1 MRYKNLIFDLD
12 GTLTD
17 PKNGITGSVSHALSR
32 LGIIEN
38 DPARLLPYI
47 GPPLARS
54 FKDLHGLNE
63 EQVEK
68 AVRFYRE
75 RFSTVGLYE
84 NEVYEGIGELLGLL
98 SELGYVLVLAT
109 SKLEHFAEKILD
121 HFHLAEYF
129 CFVAG
134 STLDGTRSEKGD
146 VIRYALHANG
156 YVPAQTLMIGDTK
169 YDIEGARENGIDS
182 VAVGYG
188 YGDWRETLQSGPTHV
203 CSTIVEL
210 KELLIRLAAVGAE
223 GI

>member
-17 PKNGITGSVSHALSR
+17 PKNGITGGIQHALSK
-32 LGIIEN
+32 LGIGEN
-38 DPARLLPYI
+38 DPERLLPYI

-54 FKDLHGLNE
+54 FQDFHGLND

-75 RFSTVGLYE
+75 RFAAVGLYE
-84 NEVYEGIGELLGLL
+84 NEVYEGIGDLLRSLT
-98 SELGYVLVLAT
+98 EHGYTLTLAT
-109 SKLEHFAEKILD
+109 SKLEQFAVKILE

-129 CFVAG
+129 SFVAG
-134 STLDGTRSEKGD
+134 STMDGLRSEKGD
-146 VIRYALHANG
+146 VIRHALQANR
-156 YVPAQTLMIGDTK
+156 YIPSQTLMIGDTK
-169 YDIEGARENGIDS
+169 YDIEGALENGIDS

-188 YGDWRETLQSGPTHV
+188 YGDWQETLQTGPTYV
-203 CSTIVEL
+203 CGTVGEL
-210 KELLIRLAAVGAE
+210 KELLIRLAADDTD